1 MGRNVSSLLRQ
12 MLGHQRWSTHQC
24 VEGGVQREG
33 HSLGSGARLPPTL
46 AEMLNLSELLVS
58 H

>member
-1 MGRNVSSLLRQ
+1 M
-12 MLGHQRWSTHQC
+12 HQC
-24 VEGGVQREG
+24 VEGEVQREG

-46 AEMLNLSELLVS
+46 AEMLNLSEFLVS